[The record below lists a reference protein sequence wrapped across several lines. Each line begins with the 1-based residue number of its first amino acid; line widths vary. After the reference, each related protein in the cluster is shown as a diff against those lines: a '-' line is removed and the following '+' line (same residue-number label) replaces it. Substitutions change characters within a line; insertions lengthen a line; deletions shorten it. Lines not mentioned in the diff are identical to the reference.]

1 MGHQST
7 SIYYKGGE
15 LKNIACQST
24 DNERG
29 IIRIQEYYR
38 ALGGIKVFQQRN
50 MKWKYSAMGN
60 LLSAVTSLRL
70 FLLKE
75 KSMIYHLGGRDEE
88 DLEGGGAGTHG
99 FQEELRG
106 NQSTPT
112 YYKGRGLKKIAC
124 QSTDNERGI
133 IRILQRLRRG
143 HNQIHPTSS
152 PSPPSPINN
161 DQSISGLCVTYQLLQ
176 LHSIAG
182 CRSLQLQESVQICT
196 P

>member
-1 MGHQST
+1 MRR
-7 SIYYKGGE
+7 IWGG
-15 LKNIACQST
+15 
-24 DNERG
+24 
-29 IIRIQEYYR
+29 
-38 ALGGIKVFQQRN
+38 
-50 MKWKYSAMGN
+50 
-60 LLSAVTSLRL
+60 
-70 FLLKE
+70 
-75 KSMIYHLGGRDEE
+75 GGRE
-88 DLEGGGAGTHG
+88 HMV

-133 IRILQRLRRG
+133 IRILQRLRRD

-152 PSPPSPINN
+152 PSPPFADQSTPTYYKGRGLEKIACQSTDNERGIIRILQRLRRDHNQIHPTSSPSPRPSPINN
-161 DQSISGLCVTYQLLQ
+161 DQSINGLCVTYQLLQ

-196 P
+196 Q